1 MINRSAYQPPTLP
14 PRGRRS
20 AVVLCVVFAAG
31 PCAFAQDDAALR
43 KEITELKEV
52 QKAMQRDLQEIKEL
66 LKNAPRAATGGPA
79 LPKNALDATGILV
92 KGDPKA
98 PVTIIEYTDMQC
110 PFCSRHAQNTFSQI
124 ENEYIKSGK
133 VRYVVKDFPLE
144 SLHPNSFLAAQANHC
159 AAEQNRAW
167 DMHDRLFANQQKLAK
182 EDLAGYADAMGLDTT
197 KFKTCLD
204 SGRYAAAVRKDMAE
218 GQSAGVMGTPMF
230 FLGNADGT
238 SYQMK
243 PASMLNGAVA
253 FSAFR
258 TAIDDL
264 LNKPVQAER

>member
-1 MINRSAYQPPTLP
+1 MANRTDFRLTLIR
-14 PRGRRS
+14 RGRRL
-20 AVVLCVVFAAG
+20 AGLLCVVVAALPFAQG
-31 PCAFAQDDAALR
+31 QDDAALH

-66 LKNAPRAATGGPA
+66 LKNAPRAAAGGPA
-79 LPKNALDATGILV
+79 LPQSTLNATGILV

-98 PVTIIEYTDMQC
+98 PVTIVEYTDMQC

-124 ENEYIKSGK
+124 ETEYIKSGK

-144 SLHPNSFLAAQANHC
+144 SLHSNAFIAAEANHC

-167 DMHDRLFANQQKLAK
+167 DMHDRLFANQQKLGK
-182 EDLAGYADAMGLDTT
+182 EDMAGYAETMGLDSS
-197 KFKTCLD
+197 KFKACLD

-218 GQSAGVMGTPMF
+218 GQSAGVTGTPMF
-230 FLGNADGT
+230 FLGSADAT

-243 PASMLNGAVA
+243 PEKMLNGAVA
-253 FSAFR
+253 FSSFQA
-258 TAIDDL
+258 AIDDL
-264 LNKPVQAER
+264 LAKPQRGER